1 MFTADSGRD
10 TLILFP
16 IISMHKGRPLGIC
29 RTCKSEIVQTV
40 NDGVFRY
47 GECDACERLRY
58 ESQAAL
64 LEACYAALE
73 LKCPDP
79 DGHECYTRRV
89 ILDAIARA
97 ETGFPT
103 TSVP

>member
-1 MFTADSGRD
+1 VLS
-10 TLILFP
+10 FP
-16 IISMHKGRPLGIC
+16 ITSMSKGKPLEIC
-29 RTCKSEIVQTV
+29 RTCKSEIVQAV

-58 ESQAAL
+58 ESQPAL

-73 LKCPDP
+73 LKCPGP

-89 ILDAIARA
+89 ILDAIART
-97 ETGFPT
+97 ESGFPT

>member
-10 TLILFP
+10 TLILFL
-16 IISMHKGRPLGIC
+16 IISMSKGKLLGIC
-29 RTCKSEIVQTV
+29 RTCHSEIVQTV
-40 NDGVFRY
+40 NDGVFRH

-58 ESQAAL
+58 ESQAGL

-73 LKCPDP
+73 LKCPT

-97 ETGFPT
+97 ESGFPT